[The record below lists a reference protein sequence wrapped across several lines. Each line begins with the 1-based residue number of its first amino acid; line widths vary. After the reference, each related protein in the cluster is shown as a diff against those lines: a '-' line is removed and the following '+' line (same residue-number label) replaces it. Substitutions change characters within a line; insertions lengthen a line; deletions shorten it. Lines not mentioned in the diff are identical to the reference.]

1 MWELQKAVRD
11 RWRETPRRA
20 KEQSSGSASRRPYRL
35 QNQSLWGLVLF
46 DLSTAI
52 CTVSTFPILKSSPLL
67 AFKTGHILSFL
78 LLLWLLLS
86 RLGFTPCQTICPLSV
101 GGVER
106 EDNLTESKTNQF
118 SYTLRKLDPLFNFYS
133 VAVWLSHSPPL
144 HPPFQ
149 PLRRRPSSSLEGW
162 DVPWQSE
169 VELNLDLIGNLVP
182 KVFRIHGFVIF
193 KRLSSQSGLSHS
205 AYTASSNRC
214 LGMSSYSVISQSNT
228 PAPHPLPGSLSQSQ
242 APPHPRNLDVSSK
255 PLSSTS
261 QSFNCQIVPI
271 FISQVFSIHLLLSVP
286 TTTISQR
293 LLSSLTDA
301 HANLSER

>member
-1 MWELQKAVRD
+1 MAGNPKKGQGAIVWN
-11 RWRETPRRA
+11 PRQGGPTGC
-20 KEQSSGSASRRPYRL
+20 KTSHSGGLFYLTFPQQSALSPHFLSWNPPLSWLSRQVTFWVFFYFSGSCSA
-35 QNQSLWGLVLF
+35 GL
-46 DLSTAI
+46 A
-52 CTVSTFPILKSSPLL
+52 LL
-67 AFKTGHILSFL
+67 
-78 LLLWLLLS
+78 
-86 RLGFTPCQTICPLSV
+86 RQTICPLSV

-169 VELNLDLIGNLVP
+169 VELNLDLIGNLVS

-261 QSFNCQIVPI
+261 QSFNCQTVPI

>member
-1 MWELQKAVRD
+1 MSLKKSVEFKVYTLPVEPQPQWPQQWQSLLLRIMRKGVRAAESCRD

-133 VAVWLSHSPPL
+133 VAV
-144 HPPFQ
+144 
-149 PLRRRPSSSLEGW
+149 
-162 DVPWQSE
+162 
-169 VELNLDLIGNLVP
+169 
-182 KVFRIHGFVIF
+182 
-193 KRLSSQSGLSHS
+193 
-205 AYTASSNRC
+205 
-214 LGMSSYSVISQSNT
+214 
-228 PAPHPLPGSLSQSQ
+228 
-242 APPHPRNLDVSSK
+242 
-255 PLSSTS
+255 
-261 QSFNCQIVPI
+261 
-271 FISQVFSIHLLLSVP
+271 
-286 TTTISQR
+286 
-293 LLSSLTDA
+293 
-301 HANLSER
+301 